1 MSEETLL
8 TPADEDGF
16 VIAWRSKYEFQTGR
30 LEGAT
35 TYAEAFEKCERLRA
49 ENPDKTYWPQRAGGG
64 ADSYGKFHKAH

>member
-8 TPADEDGF
+8 TSADEGGF
-16 VIAWRSKYEFQTGR
+16 VIAWRSKYEFRTGR
-30 LEGAT
+30 LEGET
-35 TYAEAFEKCERLRA
+35 TYAEAFAKCERLRA